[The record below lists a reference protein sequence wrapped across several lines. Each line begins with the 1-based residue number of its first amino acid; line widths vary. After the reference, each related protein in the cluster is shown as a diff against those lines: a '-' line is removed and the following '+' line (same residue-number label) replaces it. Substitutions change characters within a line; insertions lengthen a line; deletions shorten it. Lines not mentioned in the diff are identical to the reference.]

1 MEMAQITNH
10 IENFKMNIN
19 EDFVRKAQELEPDLH
34 YKTVRPAQLVS
45 FQPSDAPDKPDG
57 WDLPVHNRADRV
69 FDWIPCR
76 MKPVEALDTMPLS
89 KGSSVCLDLSL
100 IHI

>member
-57 WDLPVHNRADRV
+57 WDLPSITGQTR
-69 FDWIPCR
+69 
-76 MKPVEALDTMPLS
+76 
-89 KGSSVCLDLSL
+89 SL
-100 IHI
+100 TGFPAV